1 MRVLKELP
9 RLLMVVMVLAV
20 FNLAAC
26 TTSTENDPP
35 QTSDPATNNPPSET
49 SPPQQTSSHPT
60 STAPQTTPTV
70 TRSQPATTHPS
81 STPPVTSITSTQ
93 TPGTTTTAPV
103 TTNTAPVTTT
113 TAPVTTTTQTEV
125 TVTQPPATTKDPYSY
140 YRGYLLEGYPE
151 DIWPL
156 YESVGIESC
165 SLSVHY
171 PAYNNI
177 YSGYSNSYSVVYKS
191 IANKA
196 DIVEHYLELLPFPQ
210 ESSWYDAIGVIDGYT
225 LSVRVDDGRSPAD
238 VYISVGLPDDSGMTS
253 NPLMTGFPES
263 QFPLY
268 EVNETWAEI
277 VVVNSNPPAGE
288 QFSEIYFS
296 HTGTA
301 SEALG
306 FYRGLFAG
314 AEGYKEVTVEEWQGE
329 EVTLSGNIHG
339 YNFQIAVGVWGNS
352 EIIQVRLAEPLK
364 LLLRL
369 GI

>member
-35 QTSDPATNNPPSET
+35 QTGDPATNNPPSET
-49 SPPQQTSSHPT
+49 SPPQQTTTQSAP
-60 STAPQTTPTV
+60 STTQATPTV
-70 TRSQPATTHPS
+70 THSRPATTFPTS
-81 STPPVTSITSTQ
+81 APPVTSITSTQ

-103 TTNTAPVTTT
+103 TT
-113 TAPVTTTTQTEV
+113 TTQAEV
-125 TVTQPPATTKDPYSY
+125 TVTSPPTTTHDPYSH

-171 PAYNNI
+171 PAYNNL

-191 IANKA
+191 IVDKA

-238 VYISVGLPDDSGMTS
+238 VYISVGLPDDSGMTY

-268 EVNETWAEI
+268 EVNEIWAEI
-277 VVVNSNPPAGE
+277 VDVNSNPPTGE

-306 FYRGLFAG
+306 FYRGLFADT
-314 AEGYKEVTVEEWQGE
+314 EGYKEVTVEEWQGE
-329 EVTLSGNIHG
+329 EVTLSGYMHG
-339 YNFQIAVGVWGNS
+339 YNFQIVVGVWGNS
-352 EIIQVRLAEPLK
+352 EIIQ
-364 LLLRL
+364 LRL
-369 GI
+369 VQPL

>member
-35 QTSDPATNNPPSET
+35 QTGDPATNNPPSET
-49 SPPQQTSSHPT
+49 SPPQQTTTQSAP
-60 STAPQTTPTV
+60 STTQATPTV
-70 TRSQPATTHPS
+70 THSRPATTFPTS
-81 STPPVTSITSTQ
+81 APPVTSITSTQ

-103 TTNTAPVTTT
+103 TT
-113 TAPVTTTTQTEV
+113 TTQAEV
-125 TVTQPPATTKDPYSY
+125 TVTSPPTTTHDPYSH

-171 PAYNNI
+171 PAYNNL
-177 YSGYSNSYSVVYKS
+177 YSGYSNSYSVIYKS
-191 IANKA
+191 IADKA
-196 DIVEHYLELLPFPQ
+196 DIAEYYLELLPFPE

-238 VYISVGLPDDSGMTS
+238 VYISVSLPDDSGMTS
-253 NPLMTGFPES
+253 NPLMTGFSES

-277 VVVNSNPPAGE
+277 VVVNSNPPSGE

-296 HTGTA
+296 HSGTA

-329 EVTLSGNIHG
+329 EVTLSGYMHG
-339 YNFQIAVGVWGNS
+339 YNFQIVVGVWGNS
-352 EIIQVRLAEPLK
+352 EIIQIKLVQPL
-364 LLLRL
+364 
-369 GI
+369 